1 MDPKKYEDRAKF
13 KSIPLDFQYQDAV
26 DYESN
31 YEYLKEKFC
40 NYHFDKWKE
49 DPEGE
54 YFNLLG
60 RFEWTEEQRKSV
72 EELLPWLEQES
83 KNVGW
88 NELTTKQAHPG
99 FPGGISPMHGQEEY
113 DRDKFGGIEFTQVV
127 PEPKITDIPVLKQ
140 MADYW
145 KLKRCRTR
153 IHTQMPGQ
161 TFPMHIDKLWHRYP
175 AAPHKLTRMIIH
187 LQDYEPGQL
196 MQYGN
201 YVHTGW
207 KAGDIH
213 IFDTLN
219 VPHGTVNMSRVPR
232 TIFVLTAVRT
242 DETDEILR
250 SCSKDSIHRIGDK

>member
-1 MDPKKYEDRAKF
+1 MEPKIFEERARF
-13 KSIPLDFQYQDAV
+13 KSIPLDFQYQDAAE
-26 DYESN
+26 YNSN

-40 NYHFDKWKE
+40 NYHFDKWKKE
-49 DPEGE
+49 EEGE
-54 YFNLLG
+54 YVSLIG
-60 RFEWTEEQRKSV
+60 RYDWTEEERAAIQD
-72 EELLPWLEQES
+72 LIPWLEEES

-99 FPGGISPMHGQEEY
+99 FPGGISPMVKQEEY
-113 DRDKFGGIEFTQVV
+113 DRDIFGGIEFTQVV
-127 PEPKITDIPVLKQ
+127 PEPKIAEHPVLKK
-140 MADYW
+140 MAEYW

-153 IHTQMPGQ
+153 VHTQMPGQ
-161 TFPMHIDKLWHRYP
+161 AFPMHIDKLWHRYP
-175 AAPHKLTRMIIH
+175 AEPHKITRMVVT

-201 YVHTGW
+201 YIHTGW
-207 KAGDIH
+207 RAGDIH

-219 VPHGTVNMSRVPR
+219 TPHGTVNMSRVPR

-250 SCSKDSIHRIGDK
+250 NSNKDTLHRL

>member
-1 MDPKKYEDRAKF
+1 MEPKIFEDRAKF
-13 KSIPLDFQYQDAV
+13 KSIPLDFQYQDAA
-26 DYESN
+26 DYSSN

-40 NYHFDKWKE
+40 NYHFDKWRKE
-49 DPEGE
+49 EEGE
-54 YFNLLG
+54 YVSLIG
-60 RFEWTEEQRKSV
+60 RYNWTAEERAAI
-72 EELLPWLEQES
+72 EELIPWLEEES

-99 FPGGISPMHGQEEY
+99 FPGGVSPMVQQEEY
-113 DRDKFGGIEFTQVV
+113 DRDIFGGIEFTQVV
-127 PEPKITDIPVLKQ
+127 PEPKIMDHPVLKK
-140 MADYW
+140 MAEYW

-175 AAPHKLTRMIIH
+175 AEPHKLTRMVVT

-201 YVHTGW
+201 YIHTGW
-207 KAGDIH
+207 RAGDIH

-219 VPHGTVNMSRVPR
+219 TPHSTVNMSRVPR

-250 SCSKDSIHRIGDK
+250 NSNKDTLHRL

>member
-1 MDPKKYEDRAKF
+1 MDPKKYEDNARF
-13 KSIPLDFQYQDAV
+13 KSLPLDFQYQDATGY
-26 DYESN
+26 DSN
-31 YEYLKEKFC
+31 FDYLKEKFS

-49 DPEGE
+49 DQVDDWFS
-54 YFNLLG
+54 YLG
-60 RFEWTEEQRKSV
+60 RFEFSEQDKK
-72 EELLPWLEQES
+72 EIAELLPWFENES

-113 DRDKFGGIEFTQVV
+113 DRNVFGGIEFTQVV
-127 PEPKITDIPVLKQ
+127 PEPKIAEIPVLKK
-140 MADYW
+140 MAEYW

-153 IHTQMPGQ
+153 IHTQFPGQ

-175 AAPHKLTRMIIH
+175 AEPHKLIRMIIN

-201 YVHTGW
+201 HIFTKW
-207 KAGDIH
+207 RAGDIH
-213 IFDTLN
+213 CFDTLN

-242 DETDEILR
+242 DETDEIFR
-250 SCSKDSIHRIGDK
+250 ASNKDTIHIL

>member
-1 MDPKKYEDRAKF
+1 MDPKIFEDRARF
-13 KSIPLDFQYQDAV
+13 KSIPLDFQYQDSAGY
-26 DYESN
+26 DSN
-31 YEYLKEKFC
+31 YDYLKDKFC
-40 NYHFDKWKE
+40 NYHFDKWKTE
-49 DPEGE
+49 QEGE
-54 YFNLLG
+54 YFALLG
-60 RFEWTEEQRKSV
+60 RFEWTPEEKKLID
-72 EELLPWLEQES
+72 ELIPWLEEES

-99 FPGGISPMHGQEEY
+99 FPGGVSPMVKQEEY
-113 DRDKFGGIEFTQVV
+113 DRDIFGGIEFTQVV
-127 PEPKITDIPVLKQ
+127 PEPKIAEHPVLKK
-140 MADYW
+140 MAEYW

-153 IHTQMPGQ
+153 VHTQMPGQ

-175 AAPHKLTRMIIH
+175 AAPHKITRMIVH

-201 YVHTGW
+201 YIHTGW
-207 KAGDIH
+207 RAGDVH

-219 VPHGTVNMSRVPR
+219 TPHSTVNMSRVPR

-250 SCSKDSIHRIGDK
+250 NSNKDTLHRL